1 MAAWQVDFYVVP
13 RRALSAP
20 TRAALADTDW
30 WGERGSRGGFPA
42 NYAARLAT
50 VFAPPHTPS
59 AGVEVWGAEDGN
71 RVDVS
76 LESGRVSRVMVWVDV
91 RRLDSRFGAVLLELV
106 RKADAVL
113 VRNDGLVVEPLISAF
128 GAALR
133 NSSAWRFANDPAAW
147 VSKYAASDEDALED

>member
-13 RRALSAP
+13 RRAVGVHTQS
-20 TRAALADTDW
+20 TLAGTDW
-30 WGERGSRGGFPA
+30 WAGSKFPA
-42 NYAARLAT
+42 NYAARLAA
-50 VFAPPHTPS
+50 VLAPVGPS
-59 AGVEVWGAEDGN
+59 GAGVEAWGAEDGN
-71 RVDVS
+71 RVEIAFDD
-76 LESGRVSRVMVWVDV
+76 GRVSRVLVRVDV

-113 VRNDGLVVEPLISAF
+113 IRTDGLLIEPLISAF

-147 VSKYAASDEDALED
+147 VSKYASTDEDEP

>member
-13 RRALSAP
+13 RRAVGVPAS
-20 TRAALADTDW
+20 TALADTDW
-30 WGERGSRGGFPA
+30 WAHSKLPA
-42 NYAARLAT
+42 NFAARLAT
-50 VFAPPHTPS
+50 VLAPVGPS
-59 AGVEVWGAEDGN
+59 GAGVEAWGAEDGN
-71 RVDVS
+71 RVEIAFDD
-76 LESGRVSRVMVWVDV
+76 GRVSRVMVRVDV

-113 VRNDGLVVEPLISAF
+113 IRTDGLLIEPLISAF

-147 VSKYAASDEDALED
+147 VSKYASSDDEDASEE